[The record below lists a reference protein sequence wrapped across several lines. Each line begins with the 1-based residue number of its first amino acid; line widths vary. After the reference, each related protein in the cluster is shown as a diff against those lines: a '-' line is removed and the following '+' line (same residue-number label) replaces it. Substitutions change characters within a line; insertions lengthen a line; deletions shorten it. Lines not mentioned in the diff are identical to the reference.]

1 MSGIEYQKIEL
12 HSTENL
18 AKDQERIEYEKETA
32 QRLMM
37 ENQIPFSIEIEEAD
51 LIGSNYRKT
60 GTAYVLNLIVRKED
74 AEKVIELL
82 DREGGFGYFVDLDE
96 TYDPDAEKEETEDEN
111 ISFVEIP
118 EELKEEEP
126 ENLKDDSDPIKIYGE
141 DNGNIT
147 IEFKS
152 LNSSNFALFIMRLAL
167 LFSGMAIVL
176 VQVWLLANAV
186 NELDYKMITTIFV
199 TIVFEFPVFMSFYNL
214 LKKKKGE

>member
-18 AKDQERIEYEKETA
+18 VKDQERIEYEKETA

-126 ENLKDDSDPIKIYGE
+126 ENLKVESLDDLFEDAADEPKEKKVEQMASVVADPTPVQEKEETISPEPATLPLATEE
-141 DNGNIT
+141 DSYDLQK
-147 IEFKS
+147 ELEAKFDE
-152 LNSSNFALFIMRLAL
+152 LFGPIDD
-167 LFSGMAIVL
+167 
-176 VQVWLLANAV
+176 
-186 NELDYKMITTIFV
+186 ET
-199 TIVFEFPVFMSFYNL
+199 E
-214 LKKKKGE
+214 

>member
-126 ENLKDDSDPIKIYGE
+126 ENSNDDSDPIKIYGE

-152 LNSSNFALFIMRLAL
+152 LNSSNFALFMMRLAL

>member
-37 ENQIPFSIEIEEAD
+37 ENQIPFSIEIEE
-51 LIGSNYRKT
+51 
-60 GTAYVLNLIVRKED
+60 